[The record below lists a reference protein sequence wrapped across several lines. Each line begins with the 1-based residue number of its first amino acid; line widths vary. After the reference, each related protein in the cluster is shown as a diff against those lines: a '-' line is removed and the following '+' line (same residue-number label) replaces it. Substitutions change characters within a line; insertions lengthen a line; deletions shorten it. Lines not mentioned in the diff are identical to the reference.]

1 MDESQ
6 FEWAVYLNVDETQE
20 YATAHNLETG
30 FLVNLFETQQEAK
43 EMASAE
49 MLIPSV
55 IGAQVKHISTI
66 SE

>member
-6 FEWAVYLNVDETQE
+6 FEWAVYLDVDETQE
-20 YATAHNLETG
+20 YAAAHNMETG
-30 FLVNLFETQQEAK
+30 FLVNLFETPQEAK

-55 IGAQVKHISTI
+55 TGVQVRHISTI